1 MAETLRWDVL
11 ALLRKVRVFTCER
24 RMASLA
30 GGFFAPSVTEEKRRA
45 RRAGYR
51 KGRRILV
58 ILDCWCEFEVGRA
71 GSTTRESLRP

>member
-1 MAETLRWDVL
+1 
-11 ALLRKVRVFTCER
+11 
-24 RMASLA
+24 MASLA

-58 ILDCWCEFEVGRA
+58 FLDCWCEFEVGRA
-71 GSTTRESLRP
+71 GSTATESLRP